1 MCPKDGD
8 MQKTVLKFVL
18 RGPNTGEMYEGAGE
32 DLVLETVDWI
42 RWEEV
47 FRCWMIS
54 SNYINKFSSCSK
66 IIPCDPGDAVTC
78 AEVT

>member
-1 MCPKDGD
+1 MMNEDFASFQDGD

-18 RGPNTGEMYEGAGE
+18 RGPEPGPGMYEGSGAGE

-47 FRCWMIS
+47 FR
-54 SNYINKFSSCSK
+54 
-66 IIPCDPGDAVTC
+66 
-78 AEVT
+78 

>member
-1 MCPKDGD
+1 

-18 RGPNTGEMYEGAGE
+18 RAPDSGEMYEGAAE

-47 FRCWMIS
+47 FR
-54 SNYINKFSSCSK
+54 
-66 IIPCDPGDAVTC
+66 
-78 AEVT
+78 

>member
-1 MCPKDGD
+1 

-18 RGPNTGEMYEGAGE
+18 RAPDSGAMYGGSEAGE

-47 FRCWMIS
+47 FR
-54 SNYINKFSSCSK
+54 
-66 IIPCDPGDAVTC
+66 
-78 AEVT
+78 

>member
-1 MCPKDGD
+1 

-18 RGPNTGEMYEGAGE
+18 QGSEPGPGMYEGSGAGE

-47 FRCWMIS
+47 FR
-54 SNYINKFSSCSK
+54 
-66 IIPCDPGDAVTC
+66 
-78 AEVT
+78 

>member
-1 MCPKDGD
+1 MMNENFASFQDGD

-18 RGPNTGEMYEGAGE
+18 RGPEPGPGMYEGSGAGE

-47 FRCWMIS
+47 FR
-54 SNYINKFSSCSK
+54 
-66 IIPCDPGDAVTC
+66 
-78 AEVT
+78 